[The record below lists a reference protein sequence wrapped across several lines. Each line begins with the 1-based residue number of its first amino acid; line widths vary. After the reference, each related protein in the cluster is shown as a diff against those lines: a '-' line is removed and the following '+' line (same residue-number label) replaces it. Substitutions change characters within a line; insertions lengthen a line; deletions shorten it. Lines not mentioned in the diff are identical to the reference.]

1 MAAGHMMQVSW
12 AQPGTAWAGPYKQR
26 DLAPAEESNA
36 SVKIRDPMTRA
47 SCPHAAVLR
56 GIGLSISKKNSP
68 LKEQCCTAQLPREG
82 GSPTLGVFHNHGA
95 VALRDV
101 GSGHGGVGL
110 VISRGLFQPE

>member
-56 GIGLSISKKNSP
+56 GIGLSISKKFSSERAV
-68 LKEQCCTAQLPREG
+68 LHCTAAQG
-82 GSPTLGVFHNHGA
+82 
-95 VALRDV
+95 
-101 GSGHGGVGL
+101 GGVTNPGG
-110 VISRGLFQPE
+110 VP